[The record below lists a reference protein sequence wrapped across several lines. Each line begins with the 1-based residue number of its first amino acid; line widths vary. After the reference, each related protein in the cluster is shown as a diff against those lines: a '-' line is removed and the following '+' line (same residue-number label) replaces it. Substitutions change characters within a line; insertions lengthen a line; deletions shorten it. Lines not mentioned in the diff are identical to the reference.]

1 VRRLKGILIVI
12 IIYLLV
18 EWYYVPSAPDYIK
31 KIVADNNKAY
41 TTIAEVYYEDY
52 MKNKEDVVIY
62 SSLTDGNV
70 KRETTPE
77 YEIILSEEESR
88 YGYIIEKTYH
98 IAERPWDGA
107 YVYEGYVTLFNEA
120 RYESLVYSVDGTR
133 PRYINAPNK
142 RHDKIRCY
150 RINDN
155 WYYMVDDHYY
165 YEYLFF
171 AIYVSIFEWPY
182 KVLLV
187 VAFIVMCMLLKRKYD
202 KSAPEHIRNIIKQYN
217 TSYVAIAQSIYKDYR
232 KQKSKYVKYIIEDEK
247 IQCFAEHKHVI
258 SLKEQKLYS
267 CQKVIDSYKEIHK
280 KWDVINVY
288 KYNVIFSNNNDDE
301 TLIYSVDNIR
311 PFRIKMPYVKFA
323 YCKKIKKHWYYTGK
337 LIDETC

>member
-1 VRRLKGILIVI
+1 MRRLKGILIVI

-52 MKNKEDVVIY
+52 MKNKDDVVIY

-142 RHDKIRCY
+142 RHDKVRCY

-165 YEYLFF
+165 YEYLCF

-217 TSYVAIAQSIYKDYR
+217 TSYIAIAKSIYKDFR
-232 KQKSKYVKYIIEDEK
+232 KHKGKHGEYSIEDGK
-247 IQCFAEHKHVI
+247 IQCLTESKHELVLSEH
-258 SLKEQKLYS
+258 EYFS
-267 CQKVIDSYKEIHK
+267 CKKVVSSYKELHK
-280 KWDVINVY
+280 NWEAIYVY
-288 KYNVIFSNNNDDE
+288 KYNVLFINEQDGE
-301 TLIYSVDNIR
+301 TLIYSVDNLR
-311 PFRIKMPYVKFA
+311 PFRIKTPNARFT
-323 YCKKIKKHWYYTGK
+323 YCKKIKKHWYY
-337 LIDETC
+337 I